1 MFQGNL
7 ETALTLAYARRLT
20 RFTIHILRGLAT
32 CAVIFPFI
40 DRSRRAAHVQRWSR
54 QLLEICGVLCE
65 FPGSGAEVPHA
76 MIVSNHISWLD
87 IFVINTLH
95 PCTFIAK
102 AEVKRW
108 PVLGWLA
115 HRAGTLFLHRENR
128 RDLHQVLRSVIAHL
142 RNGERIA
149 YFPEGTSAPH
159 GAMLPFHSALF
170 EAAREAHVM
179 VQPYALRYAD
189 LSDAPH
195 RGAEYVGDTSFAES
209 LARILSGTTI
219 VARLER
225 LAPIATAGLERR
237 ALATLAQQAVAAA
250 LDRPAALE
258 VCPSATVSVKH
269 RTDVA
274 EPAVRICKN

>member
-1 MFQGNL
+1 M
-7 ETALTLAYARRLT
+7 TLAYARRLA
-20 RFTIHILRGLAT
+20 RFTFHILRGLAT
-32 CAVIFPFI
+32 CGVIFPFN
-40 DRSRRAAHVQRWSR
+40 DRHRRAAHIQRWSR
-54 QLLEICGVLCE
+54 QLLDICGVRCD
-65 FPGSGAEVPHA
+65 FPGAGTDVPHA

-115 HRAGTLFLHRENR
+115 HRAGTLFLHRESR
-128 RDLHQVLRSVIAHL
+128 RDLHQVLRVVVAHL
-142 RNGERIA
+142 RSGERVA

-159 GAMLPFHSALF
+159 GAMMPFHSALF
-170 EAAREAHVM
+170 EAAREAQVM
-179 VQPYALRYAD
+179 IQPYALRYTD

-209 LARILSGTTI
+209 LARILAGAPI

-225 LAPIATAGLERR
+225 LAPIPAAGMERR
-237 ALATLAQQAVAAA
+237 ALARQAEAAVAAA
-250 LDRPAALE
+250 LNRPRGP
-258 VCPSATVSVKH
+258 VQDCRVDTVSVKH

-274 EPAVRICKN
+274 EPAV

>member
-1 MFQGNL
+1 
-7 ETALTLAYARRLT
+7 
-20 RFTIHILRGLAT
+20 
-32 CAVIFPFI
+32 
-40 DRSRRAAHVQRWSR
+40 
-54 QLLEICGVLCE
+54 
-65 FPGSGAEVPHA
+65 

-115 HRAGTLFLHRENR
+115 HRAGTLFLHRESR
-128 RDLHQVLRSVIAHL
+128 RDLHQVLRCVVEQL

-159 GAMLPFHSALF
+159 GAMQPFHSALF
-170 EAAREAHVM
+170 EAAREAEVM
-179 VQPYALRYAD
+179 IQPYALRYAD
-189 LSDAPH
+189 QSDAPH

-209 LARILSGTTI
+209 LARILSGTPI

-225 LAPIATAGLERR
+225 LAPIAAANLDRR
-237 ALATLAQQAVAAA
+237 ALASQTQQAVAAA
-250 LDRPAALE
+250 LNRPTALRDF
-258 VCPSATVSVKH
+258 PSATVSVKH
-269 RTDVA
+269 RTDLA